1 MSSSKKQKR
10 EQQPEDPNALW
21 GHAGSLEDTRLW
33 EDKKSE
39 LIFMRDLFDT
49 KLPIGENKAEL
60 DEYFNI
66 LEQAID
72 TKAEIKNDKF
82 PDDYREIDQHGEV
95 TDPPKQ
101 YTYFSA
107 DLFKQQASKEQN
119 RLGPSSEGH
128 LESKSVPQDVEDTT
142 NVDEEQSV
150 SDVSAVDGD
159 LSCMEE
165 CSDAD
170 DPDHWA
176 GDISSSEW

>member
-1 MSSSKKQKR
+1 MPLKKQKKN
-10 EQQPEDPNALW
+10 EEPEDPNALW

-33 EDKKSE
+33 EDRKSE
-39 LIFMRDLFDT
+39 LIFMKDLFDT
-49 KLPIGENKAEL
+49 KLPVGENKTEV

-95 TDPPKQ
+95 TDPPEQ

-107 DLFKQQASKEQN
+107 DLFKQQASKGQS
-119 RLGPSSEGH
+119 RLGSSSEGH
-128 LESKSVPQDVEDTT
+128 LESKSVPQDMEVTSD
-142 NVDEEQSV
+142 VDQEQPV
-150 SDVSAVDGD
+150 SDVSSDHGD

-165 CSDAD
+165 CTDSD
-170 DPDHWA
+170 DPDHWT
-176 GDISSSEW
+176 GDLSSTEW